1 MKRRNRR
8 QKKFLN
14 RQQEVKPTVV
24 PDEKIKKEKENNN
37 SIYYKHYKV
46 LLIIPFIMLL
56 AGIIVIGI
64 QISQTG
70 DFINK
75 GMSFTGGTEVT
86 LTKPGIDIHQLES
99 KLKTDFPDNQI
110 VVRQMEQEG
119 KSSGATVEV
128 DITQE
133 ESNKVTAF
141 TKKVREYANIVSND
155 EITENSIA
163 ESMGKSF
170 FNQLM
175 VGLIIALV
183 FMGAVVFLY
192 FKTIVPSTAVILAA
206 VSDITITIAVAD
218 LMGMTIGIAGI
229 TALLMLIGYSVDT
242 DILLSSRV
250 LKNKEGTVYSRITN
264 SMKTGLTMTITTMS
278 AVLVTLIIVSSA
290 SIAELTEIMTI
301 VLIGLVVDVINTWI
315 QNAGIIRWYMEKKEK
330 KAVKRVDNE

>member
-1 MKRRNRR
+1 MKRRDRR

-14 RQQEVKPTVV
+14 RQQEVKPVV
-24 PDEKIKKEKENNN
+24 VTDEEITKEKETNN
-37 SIYYKHYKV
+37 SIYYKHYKI

-56 AGIIVIGI
+56 AALIVIGV

-75 GMSFTGGTEVT
+75 GMSFTGGTEIT
-86 LTKPGIDIHQLES
+86 ITKPGLDILELES
-99 KLKTDFPDNQI
+99 KLKIDFPDNQI
-110 VVRQMEQEG
+110 AVRQTEQEG
-119 KSSGATVEV
+119 VASGATVEV

-133 ESNKVTAF
+133 ESNKVTEF
-141 TKKVREYANIVSND
+141 TNKVREHANIQSND

-175 VGLIIALV
+175 VGIIIALA
-183 FMGAVVFLY
+183 FMGIVVFLY

-206 VSDITITIAVAD
+206 VSDIIVTIAVAD
-218 LMGMTIGIAGI
+218 LMGMTIGVAGI

-250 LKNKEGTVYSRITN
+250 LKNTEGTVYSRVIN
-264 SMKTGLTMTITTMS
+264 SMKTGMTMTLTTMV
-278 AVLVTLIIVSSA
+278 AVIVTLIVVSSA
-290 SIAELTEIMTI
+290 NITELMEIMTI
-301 VLIGLVVDVINTWI
+301 VLIGLVIDVINTWI
-315 QNAGIIRWYMEKKEK
+315 QNAGIIRWYMEKKD
-330 KAVKRVDNE
+330 VKRFKNE